1 MCSSRNRFRKAAQP
15 NSQQMIDRQLAQ
27 LNGHN
32 NDTEQGYPP
41 VDPNPLPL
49 SVNSP
54 RAISHITWAD
64 AIGIDVEHDKG
75 TIPTKERPQKDGKD
89 KRSGSG
95 SSESSS
101 GATSD
106 QEFLPT
112 LVVLPAHPQPASSS
126 TGSHR
131 RITSIPGMFKG
142 EKK

>member
-49 SVNSP
+49 SANSP

-64 AIGIDVEHDKG
+64 AIGVDVEHAQG
-75 TIPTKERPQKDGKD
+75 TMSTEVKPQEDGKD

-95 SSESSS
+95 SIGSSS

-131 RITSIPGMFKG
+131 RIMSIPGMLRG